1 VSNYQDFSS
10 CEEVREMKCAW
21 CGERIEDKPIW
32 KNDKPYCSQDCVDMD
47 QDEEEEEIEDEEE
60 EEKK

>member
-1 VSNYQDFSS
+1 
-10 CEEVREMKCAW
+10 MKCAW

-32 KNDKPYCSQDCVDMD
+32 KKDKPYCSQDCVDMD

-60 EEKK
+60 EDK